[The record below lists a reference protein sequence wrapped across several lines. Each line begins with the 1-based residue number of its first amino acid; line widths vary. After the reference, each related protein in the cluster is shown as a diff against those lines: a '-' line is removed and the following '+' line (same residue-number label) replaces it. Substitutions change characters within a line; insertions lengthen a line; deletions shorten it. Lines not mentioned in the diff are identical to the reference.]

1 MTSSAAQLGKA
12 SGFYLSLKSCDLNKG
27 NKHGGGLQQ
36 SGVVRGN
43 VLTPASFLGGRSTRL
58 FLKPAVVAPHRSCSA
73 RCVADAPPK
82 RTKEALS
89 SAKDEVS
96 QTWQSSEPALL
107 PLPAVGIPS
116 SLKFLWFNGDQK
128 DRSAAN
134 VLNRVSSITG
144 DRVKHTKS
152 SRVSIGSFDEVDP
165 GYLSDDEGVCWVD
178 GGEGL
183 YGCSASS
190 MSPFETPQVTST
202 TPEELYDASEQLKKG
217 ELLPLPPAPQK
228 NSWIPQ
234 HLMGLHTMWRGLRGS
249 LRQGSVGAEEAVV
262 EEKVEQEKDVKIEQP
277 QKKANVWAM
286 AALLNWQK
294 EEADKEEAARK
305 AKGCGECPQGEE
317 GEDVCCLDGQ
327 PPRGALAEVPRVQVA
342 HDKESFAPFL
352 QKASVQELRTVAL
365 LSKMCDLAYYIPLLS
380 DGDLFRQYRLRL
392 HTTSLEVKAHATRQ
406 QLKEM
411 EAAKESASERDR
423 QATAKLADA
432 VLSYVASTPST
443 AYALAAAAA
452 NSAVSYIPSSFQ
464 PFGVKSSE
472 PEKPSASLLDNS
484 SEMNASEIIIQ
495 HDSPHAEI
503 SGAGEDEP
511 PSVLDFSETNAII
524 GGATEQGKAESALTS
539 ADESA
544 LTSAAE
550 SPATMEGEAA
560 AESAETEPVPMC
572 PCEWF
577 IADDMSSRTR
587 YFVIQGSD
595 SLASWQTNFSFEPVP
610 FEDPALGIMVHRGIY
625 DAAKGL
631 YAQLLPF
638 VKQHMKDNNGH
649 TPRLRFAGHSLG
661 GSLAIMMS
669 LMMQIRGD
677 IPKDAVLPV
686 HTFGAPSIMCGGDHL
701 LGELGLALNHVV
713 NVVMHRDIVPR
724 AFACDYPDS
733 VVEVLRRM
741 GGGFK
746 DHACLKNLNLL
757 FAPMGVM
764 MVLQPDQDQAPYH
777 PLLPAGGALYQI
789 RHPRIKPQENKE
801 RRREK
806 LTEVRSAQRALLN
819 TPHPLEILSDPR
831 AYGNDGTI
839 SRDHDPRNYTKA
851 LNAILRQESRR
862 QRRRLRAER
871 RVQGWAP
878 LVGTRATEKEAGVSE
893 TVPVRGGVAGLAMVG
908 SKRGGKWE
916 QEREV
921 VELGRQR
928 SGGVRSQTLRER
940 SRRYLDLLK
949 AKAMRV
955 GAAQSS

>member
-1 MTSSAAQLGKA
+1 MTSSVAQLGKA
-12 SGFYLSLKSCDLNKG
+12 SGFCPGLKSCDLSRGTKSC
-27 NKHGGGLQQ
+27 GGSLQRGL
-36 SGVVRGN
+36 VCGN
-43 VLTPASFLGGRSTRL
+43 VCNRASFLVGRSSLL
-58 FLKPAVVAPHRSCSA
+58 FVKPAVVAPHRSTPV

-82 RTKEALS
+82 RAREAQR
-89 SAKDEVS
+89 SAKDEVP
-96 QTWQSSEPALL
+96 QKWQSSEPALL
-107 PLPAVGIPS
+107 PLSAVGIPS

-128 DRSAAN
+128 DKAAAN
-134 VLNRVSSITG
+134 VLSRVSSITA
-144 DRVKHTKS
+144 DPVKQAKS
-152 SRVSIGSFDEVDP
+152 SKLSTGTFDEVDP
-165 GYLSDDEGVCWVD
+165 GYWSDDEGVCWMD

-190 MSPFETPQVTST
+190 MSPFETPKVTST

-249 LRQGSVGAEEAVV
+249 LRQGSAEKEETQAV
-262 EEKVEQEKDVKIEQP
+262 EEKSEQEKDAKVEQP

-305 AKGCGECPQGEE
+305 AQGCGECPQGEE
-317 GEDVCCLDGQ
+317 GEDVCCLNGQ

-342 HDKESFAPFL
+342 HSKESFTPFL
-352 QKASVQELRTVAL
+352 QKASVQELRRVAL

-495 HDSPHAEI
+495 HDSPHAEV

-511 PSVLDFSETNAII
+511 PSVLDFSETTAVIN
-524 GGATEQGKAESALTS
+524 GATEQQGMA
-539 ADESA
+539 ESA

-550 SPATMEGEAA
+550 LLTMEGGEAA
-560 AESAETEPVPMC
+560 AEAADAEPVPMC

-701 LGELGLALNHVV
+701 LGELGLPLNHVV

-733 VVEVLRRM
+733 VVEMLRRM

-746 DHACLKNLNLL
+746 DHACLQNLNLL

-777 PLLPAGGALYQI
+777 PLLPSGGALYQI

-878 LVGTRATEKEAGVSE
+878 LVGTRVAEKETGASE
-893 TVPVRGGVAGLAMVG
+893 TAPARKGVAGIAMVG

-921 VELGRQR
+921 IELGSARGQR

-955 GAAQSS
+955 GAAQSG